1 MKSITLRYHVGRD
14 GILKLQV
21 PEDLKDLDVT
31 VTIQSVT
38 PSPKTSENL
47 GWQPGFFEEVVGDG
61 NENRSFAPNNRNW
74 RRETSCCDL
83 SPRHQCLHPVLE

>member
-1 MKSITLRYHVGRD
+1 MKSITLRSHVGRD

-47 GWQPGFFEEVVGDG
+47 GWQPGFFEEVVGG
-61 NENRSFAPNNRNW
+61 WEGEPLVRSEQPEL
-74 RRETSCCDL
+74 ETRDEL
-83 SPRHQCLHPVLE
+83 L